1 MSRVIDAVLRLR
13 DEFTQP
19 LKKSIDLM
27 TSASKAGDK
36 TRKSI
41 EKFGNGIAKSGS
53 QLTAA
58 ITVPVIAAGAAS
70 VKAATDWETA
80 FTGVKKTVDATE
92 AEYEELGKG
101 IQQMATE
108 TASSMEE
115 IAGVAEVAGQLGITA
130 DNLLDFTRTMVQLGD
145 TTNLSAEEAATSL
158 ARLLNITREP
168 TKNIG
173 KIGAAIVDLG
183 NNFATDEASIV
194 AMSTRLAAAGTLA
207 GMSTTDILALSTAM
221 SSVGIEAEAGG
232 TAMTQTLTAFE
243 AAVADF
249 SAGSTADLEA
259 IASVANTSAADF
271 AKTWKSEPIK
281 AVQEFISGLGKL
293 DEKGESA
300 TLVLDEL
307 GMSGVRQSN
316 MLKSLGLASDVLAD
330 AIDTSST
337 AYKANTA
344 LTNEA
349 EKRYGT
355 FASKLSQLKEQFK
368 TIAIDIG
375 QILVPY
381 LSKAVEWAQN
391 LVDKFNS
398 LDDGTKET
406 IVKFALMAAAAGPLI
421 TGFGKMIAM
430 GSKIFGV
437 FAKLRGV
444 FAGVS
449 AAGGLVKFAIAAL
462 ASPIGIVVVACAAIA
477 AVIAIVVTH
486 LDRFK
491 AVAEKTATA
500 VAPQIES
507 LKAAFTNFWNTVSP
521 IITFISDL
529 IATVF
534 VGAFEGAL
542 STVSIVID
550 GITNYITGVTNTISG
565 VVELISAI
573 ANGDW
578 AAAWD
583 AFKKIVAGRIQ
594 AITGLIEGVVGIVTG
609 LINAIAGAGEK
620 TAEFVAKSGSNT
632 STMNRGVGGRYGGGS
647 RTFPGNATGTTSWSG
662 GWTRVNEKGGEIMN
676 LPSGTQII
684 PHDASRNTPLG
695 GNITIAKLADSIV
708 VREDADIDKIAAA
721 IVRRVAAA
729 NNNRGGIMFSGS
741 MA

>member
-19 LKKSIDLM
+19 LSKSIDLM
-27 TSASKAGDK
+27 TSASKAGEK

-41 EKFGNGIAKSGS
+41 EKFGNGIAKTGA
-53 QLTAA
+53 QLTTA
-58 ITVPVIAAGAAS
+58 ITVPVLAAGAAS

-92 AEYEELGKG
+92 AEYDKLEKG

-108 TASSMEE
+108 TSSSMEE
-115 IAGVAEVAGQLGITA
+115 IAGVAEVAGQLGISK

-158 ARLLNITREP
+158 ARFLNITRES
-168 TKNIG
+168 TGNID

-207 GMSTTDILALSTAM
+207 GMSSTDILALSTAM

-232 TAMTQTLTAFE
+232 TAMTQTLTAVE

-249 SAGSTADLEA
+249 STGSTEDLEA
-259 IASVANTSAADF
+259 IAEVANTSAADF
-271 AKTWKSEPIK
+271 AQKWKSEPIK
-281 AVQEFISGLGKL
+281 AVQEFITGLGRL

-316 MLKSLGLASDVLAD
+316 MLKSLGLASDVLAN
-330 AIDTSST
+330 AIDTSSA

-344 LTNEA
+344 LTDEA
-349 EKRYGT
+349 SKRYST
-355 FASKLSQLKEQFK
+355 FASQANQLKEQFK
-368 TIAIDIG
+368 MISISIG
-375 QILVPY
+375 QMLMPY
-381 LSKAVEWAQN
+381 MQQAVAWAQN

-398 LDDGTKET
+398 LDEGTKES

-421 TGFGKMIAM
+421 TGFGKMITM
-430 GSKIFGV
+430 GSKLLGV
-437 FAKLRGV
+437 FANVRGILS
-444 FAGVS
+444 GVS
-449 AAGGLVKFAIAAL
+449 AAGGVLKFALAALTSPIGLVVAACVAIAAII
-462 ASPIGIVVVACAAIA
+462 AVVI
-477 AVIAIVVTH
+477 TH
-486 LDRFK
+486 FDQFK
-491 AVAEKTATA
+491 AAASNVSTTI
-500 VAPQIES
+500 APYIEQ
-507 LKAAFTNFWNTVSP
+507 LKEAFTGLWNTVSP
-521 IITFISDL
+521 IITLISDL
-529 IATVF
+529 IASVL
-534 VGAFEGAL
+534 VGAFEGML
-542 STVSIVID
+542 STASIVID
-550 GITNYITGVTNTISG
+550 GITTVITGLKDYISG
-565 VVELISAI
+565 FVNLITAI
-573 ANGDW
+573 AHGDW

-583 AFKKIVAGRIQ
+583 AFKDIVKGKIEVIV
-594 AITGLIEGVVGIVTG
+594 GLIEGVVGIVTG
-609 LINAIAGAGEK
+609 LINAIAGAGSKVAELAAGSGSK
-620 TAEFVAKSGSNT
+620 STAASGKSTARGAAKSL
-632 STMNRGVGGRYGGGS
+632 
-647 RTFPGNATGTTSWSG
+647 PGNATGTTNWRG

-695 GNITIAKLADSIV
+695 GNINIAKLADSIV
-708 VREDADIDKIAAA
+708 VREDADIDRIGDA
-721 IVRRVAAA
+721 IVRKLSAACS
-729 NNNRGGIMFSGS
+729 NRGGLMFSGN